1 MVDYLTFH
9 AAEFTIYIS
18 SMLIVFVLARMVN
31 AGPILALT
39 IAIAPVIVAWI
50 YLTPSAHGFV
60 ANVLGV
66 S

>member
-1 MVDYLTFH
+1 MVDYLMFH

-18 SMLIVFVLARMVN
+18 ALLIVFVLARMVN

-39 IAIAPVIVAWI
+39 IAAIPLIVAWV
-50 YLTPSAHGFV
+50 YLTPSMHGLVF
-60 ANVLGV
+60 GR